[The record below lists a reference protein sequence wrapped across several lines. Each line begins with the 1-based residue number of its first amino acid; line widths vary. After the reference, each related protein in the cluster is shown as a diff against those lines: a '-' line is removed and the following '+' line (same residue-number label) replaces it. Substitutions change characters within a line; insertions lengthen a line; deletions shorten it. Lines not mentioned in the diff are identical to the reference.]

1 MTKRFNYNAELSS
14 TDPTKFVTSQSQNL
28 QSKFYHVQ
36 MTYKS
41 AALHFSIKVE
51 GNWFFGCLEKEK
63 PKYRNQF
70 GLC

>member
-1 MTKRFNYNAELSS
+1 MTKRFNYNAELNS

-41 AALHFSIKVE
+41 AALHFSKSKATGFLVV
-51 GNWFFGCLEKEK
+51 
-63 PKYRNQF
+63 
-70 GLC
+70 